1 MQATKNW
8 NNIFKVLKEK
18 NKNMLTAKLL
28 FRFGD
33 TKSFPPRQ
41 KLKKFMTYRLILQ
54 EMLKRLV

>member
-41 KLKKFMTYRLILQ
+41 KLKKFIAPNLHVDKRFKDLI
-54 EMLKRLV
+54 